1 MLALMMWD
9 WILITGEYRINSY
22 TQETFR
28 AIWLN
33 MIRNTEI
40 ISVTSRFLMI
50 RDIISRDF

>member
-9 WILITGEYRINSY
+9 WILITGEYGINSY

-40 ISVTSRFLMI
+40 VSVTSRFLMI
-50 RDIISRDF
+50 KEIIGRDF